1 MPGRGAAGYLTAL
14 TASPAPMAD
23 IMKILQ
29 QAQEM
34 QGRLQQIQDE
44 LQQKTVS
51 AAAGGGMVTVEAD
64 GKGQVRRIKIDPS
77 VVDPKDVEMLED
89 LVLVAVT
96 EAQKKAAELAQGEM
110 SKLAGGM
117 NLPFKLPF

>member
-1 MPGRGAAGYLTAL
+1 MT
-14 TASPAPMAD
+14 D

-34 QGRLQQIQDE
+34 QGRLQQMQDE
-44 LQQKTVS
+44 LQQKTVT

-64 GKGQVRRIKIDPS
+64 GKGQVRKIKIDPS
-77 VVDPKDVEMLED
+77 VVDRNDVEMLED
-89 LVLVAVT
+89 LVLVAVS
-96 EAQKKAAELAQGEM
+96 EAQKKAADLAQGEM
-110 SKLAGGM
+110 GKLAGGM